1 MVEKAY
7 HQKLID
13 GRLFFRLCLP
23 VSFSRREK
31 QENHQLCWW
40 LTRLLASIYF
50 SQYNLIIQVRQRRK
64 NKWPKAVTV
73 YH

>member
-1 MVEKAY
+1 
-7 HQKLID
+7 
-13 GRLFFRLCLP
+13 LP

-50 SQYNLIIQVRQRRK
+50 SQYNLIVQVRQRRSK
-64 NKWPKAVTV
+64 KVQWTILAWPKAVTV
-73 YH
+73 YHIPNGCANII